1 MCLEDPFMRHG
12 FESYPK
18 QFYLGVC
25 HRGLHDAERSEN
37 SMKAFAN
44 AIEHNMAFEL
54 DVHLSKDGILFV
66 CHDSDLLRMTGKAG
80 HIEELTSKEIK
91 EGYRLHDGGEI
102 PTLQEVLDLN
112 QEKVLIVVE
121 LKVVNKNYNEVAD
134 AAKEILAQIKDPSKI
149 AIICFDPRCLKRF
162 GKSRF
167 ERQLLMLKKK
177 DWVRIFRNQF
187 ESIDLEITQVKD
199 KWVQRYRRHGG
210 IVNCWTVETLEQ
222 LRDVS
227 PYVDAVTFQ
236 HIPVEE
242 VIKDREEYLKKRG

>member
-1 MCLEDPFMRHG
+1 MKHG
-12 FESYPK
+12 FKYYPE

-25 HRGLHDAERSEN
+25 HRGLHDETRSEN
-37 SMKAFAN
+37 GMKAFEN

-66 CHDSDLLRMTGKAG
+66 CHDSDLLRMTGKEG

-121 LKVVNKNYNEVAD
+121 MKVVNKNYNEVAD
-134 AAKEILAQIKDPSKI
+134 ATKKILEQIKDPSKI
-149 AIICFDPRCLKRF
+149 AVICFDPRALARF
-162 GKSRF
+162 GKGRF

-177 DWVRIFRNQF
+177 DWVRIFRNKF
-187 ESIDLEITQVKD
+187 ESLDLEITQVKD
-199 KWVQRYRRHGG
+199 KWVQRYRKHGG
-210 IVNCWTVETLEQ
+210 IVNCWTVETLDQ
-222 LRDVS
+222 LADVS

-236 HIPVEE
+236 HIPVEKVME
-242 VIKDREEYLKKRG
+242 NRRHYLESKKR